1 MNLEY
6 IDAIKTQRLI
16 DDGMP
21 ILMLSEDYYNIT
33 FYVKIEIE
41 NKEKLII
48 INKNN
53 DGLNPVIIFN
63 NDRLYVGYG
72 HSFDIIKWIE
82 FNIDKQYELDS
93 VLYSILSIFNMIIII
108 SELDVIFINFDGVI
122 ILKKS
127 FNQIIIGYKIKENGL
142 LINLEDGQG
151 YFINLK

>member
-63 NDRLYVGYG
+63 NDRLYVGY
-72 HSFDIIKWIE
+72 
-82 FNIDKQYELDS
+82 
-93 VLYSILSIFNMIIII
+93 
-108 SELDVIFINFDGVI
+108 
-122 ILKKS
+122 
-127 FNQIIIGYKIKENGL
+127 
-142 LINLEDGQG
+142 
-151 YFINLK
+151 